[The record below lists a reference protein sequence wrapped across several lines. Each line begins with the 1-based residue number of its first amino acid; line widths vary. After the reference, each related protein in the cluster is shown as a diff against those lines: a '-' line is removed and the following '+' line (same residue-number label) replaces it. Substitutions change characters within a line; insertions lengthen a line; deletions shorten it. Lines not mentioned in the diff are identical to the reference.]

1 MTAAGAIPGVLTNIR
16 RPLPMVG
23 GTASPQTQ
31 LPAKIVIAS
40 RQSALAMWQAR
51 HVQSRLAALYPG
63 VAVEILGMTTEG
75 DRRLAVS
82 LASIGGKGLFVK
94 ELEEAIAMGRADLA
108 VHSAKDVPA
117 QLPDG
122 YLLTAMLEREDPRDA
137 FVSNRY
143 RDLAA
148 LPADA
153 RVGTSS
159 LRRESQLR
167 ARHSRL
173 KIEPLRGNVDTRVRK
188 LDEGQYDAVILA
200 AAGLKRLG
208 LAHRIT
214 GLLAP
219 EECLPAPGQG
229 ALGVEC
235 RAERIDL
242 VALLA
247 PLDHAGTA
255 RCVAAERAFSRAL
268 AGSCNVPLGAYA
280 EIAAERMRLRG
291 FVGAPDG
298 TRLVHGERSGAAA
311 DSEVL
316 GLALAEDLKSRG
328 AAEIL
333 AQLQQG

>member
-1 MTAAGAIPGVLTNIR
+1 
-16 RPLPMVG
+16 MVSA
-23 GTASPQTQ
+23 TASA
-31 LPAKIVIAS
+31 PARIVIAS

-51 HVQSRLAALYPG
+51 HVQSRLAALYPRI
-63 VAVEILGMTTEG
+63 AVEILGLTTEG
-75 DRRLAVS
+75 DRRLEVS

-94 ELEEAIAMGRADLA
+94 ELEEAMAQGRADMA

-117 QLPDG
+117 HLPEG
-122 YLLTAMLEREDPRDA
+122 YTLAAMLEREDPRDA
-137 FVSNRY
+137 FLSNRY

-148 LPADA
+148 LPAGA

-159 LRRESQLR
+159 LRRQCQLSG
-167 ARHSRL
+167 RHPRL

-188 LDEGQYDAVILA
+188 LDEGQFDAVILA

-208 LAHRIT
+208 LDHRIT
-214 GLLAP
+214 SLLAP

-229 ALGVEC
+229 ALGLEC
-235 RAERIDL
+235 RLERDDL

-247 PLDHAGTA
+247 PLAHEKTA
-255 RCVAAERAFSRAL
+255 RCVAAERTFSRAL

-280 EIAAERMRLRG
+280 EVEGGRLRLRA

-298 TRLVHGERSGAAA
+298 TRTVSGELSGPAAEPEA
-311 DSEVL
+311 L
-316 GLALAEDLKSRG
+316 GLALAEDLRSRG

-333 AQLQQG
+333 AKLQI